1 MASPVMA
8 RSRAALDEF
17 SSSSSSSSSS
27 FSAPHSPSSSHPS
40 PSLYPSSSSSFS
52 QLSRHHSNP
61 LGGVELDPRSDDY
74 SQHGYRDDNWGGEE
88 RFDID
93 RVGTEEGKGE
103 HGRENSNV
111 QSSTYGA
118 NNNYRIVSDIG
129 ENRER
134 GSERGSGGG
143 RERGSGREIVFDQ
156 SADEDNRRR
165 ESVIRR
171 KGSITVKMGE
181 EIRNMVRDLSTKS
194 IEVECSD
201 GQSDTDEDL
210 SFFEGDIEVEG
221 DIPEGNASDR
231 CNEGLERA
239 FQMRQREMR
248 EEGERMGFKII
259 KPFECTVSGRL
270 DGAADDNWKE
280 DFKAVWK
287 MQCPM
292 K

>member
-17 SSSSSSSSSS
+17 SSSLSS
-27 FSAPHSPSSSHPS
+27 FSAPHSPSSFSTPHSPSSSHPS

-52 QLSRHHSNP
+52 QLSPHHSNP

-74 SQHGYRDDNWGGEE
+74 SQHGYRDDDWGGEE

-134 GSERGSGGG
+134 GSVRGSERGG
-143 RERGSGREIVFDQ
+143 
-156 SADEDNRRR
+156 
-165 ESVIRR
+165 
-171 KGSITVKMGE
+171 
-181 EIRNMVRDLSTKS
+181 
-194 IEVECSD
+194 
-201 GQSDTDEDL
+201 
-210 SFFEGDIEVEG
+210 
-221 DIPEGNASDR
+221 
-231 CNEGLERA
+231 
-239 FQMRQREMR
+239 
-248 EEGERMGFKII
+248 
-259 KPFECTVSGRL
+259 VSGS
-270 DGAADDNWKE
+270 E
-280 DFKAVWK
+280 VV
-287 MQCPM
+287 
-292 K
+292 